1 LYLQYVDHRSPSVV
15 LLHQNWGNVKMF
27 GGGQEGPLKHHSLDG
42 CLWLVM
48 EVIPSWFLKGVGPHC
63 GVNLSEG

>member
-1 LYLQYVDHRSPSVV
+1 
-15 LLHQNWGNVKMF
+15 MF
-27 GGGQEGPLKHHSLDG
+27 GGGLEGPLKYHSLDG